1 MIRGIGFL
9 LFSLGY
15 MLTINKTYE
24 NYKKEKNFE
33 NLMELIA
40 SVFIIIGTSIL
51 AIAYIFE

>member
-15 MLTINKTYE
+15 ILTINKTYE
-24 NYKKEKNFE
+24 NYKKEKNWE
-33 NLMELIA
+33 NLKELIA